1 MPALPLSHIRHVNCI
16 AICEIPLP
24 SVFYMRQGPG
34 VCGVAPYINNALD
47 ENATK
52 IVKHFQL
59 QPHSAKSKKKM
70 KIIYYLEIMFIY
82 LFIRKTSN

>member
-59 QPHSAKSKKKM
+59 QPHSAKSKKNEDN
-70 KIIYYLEIMFIY
+70 LLFRNNIY
-82 LFIRKTSN
+82 LFIY